1 MVGRVWVLKARWT
14 LRDLV
19 DFEALAGRGEEARAV
34 DEGRVRAAVKGLE
47 GAEARRVGIRV
58 WLEESRIGI
67 GETPGEVWSSGRFLV
82 GVLVAIGMFLAGI
95 AVMTGM
101 LDRERMGFH
110 VPMLLGVAVGLPL
123 LILVGGGLAGC

>member
-47 GAEARRVGIRV
+47 GAEARRVGFVFGWRN
-58 WLEESRIGI
+58 
-67 GETPGEVWSSGRFLV
+67 PGSGLAKRRGRFGRV
-82 GVLVAIGMFLAGI
+82 
-95 AVMTGM
+95 
-101 LDRERMGFH
+101 EGFWW
-110 VPMLLGVAVGLPL
+110 
-123 LILVGGGLAGC
+123 GCWWRSGCFWRG